1 MTENFDAYIAGL
13 WQLDDTDLYL
23 DIDETMNSREKDREK
38 LNVKIDKGYLK
49 RHVTVK
55 RNHDD

>member
-13 WQLDDTDLYL
+13 GQLDDTDLYL
-23 DIDETMNSREKDREK
+23 DIDETMASREKDREK
-38 LNVKIDKGYLK
+38 LNVKLDKGYLK
-49 RHVTVK
+49 RHATMK